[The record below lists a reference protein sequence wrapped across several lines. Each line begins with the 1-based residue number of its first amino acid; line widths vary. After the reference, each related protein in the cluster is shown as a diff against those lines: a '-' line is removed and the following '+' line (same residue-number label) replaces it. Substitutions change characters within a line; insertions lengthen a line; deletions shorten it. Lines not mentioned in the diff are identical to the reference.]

1 MKKIIHILIF
11 GILVLSL
18 TGCGEEKK
26 TVKETKE
33 EKEQL
38 VIWSYYETKAQQDG
52 LNRLVDNF
60 NLYQDKYEL
69 KWEYVPMTDF
79 MKKLTMAYTE
89 EALPDIALID
99 NPNLSVCIQM
109 GMCEEITTF
118 LNELQVDENYYPSTL
133 ETVSYEGKKYGLPAV
148 CNNVALIYNKQMLDE
163 AGITPPETWEELKE
177 AAHLLTKEGQ
187 DGFLLSAIEGEQG
200 AFQLLPWIL
209 STGES
214 RESIG
219 SAGTEK
225 AFEYLNGLME
235 AGYMSKNCVNLSQ
248 TDVARAF
255 INGETAMME
264 NGPWVLSMLNESGI
278 DYGIS
283 KLPIDQKSSVI
294 VGGEDFTVMKGK
306 NLEGAKAFL
315 KYYNQ
320 NLVMAN
326 FCEMTSVLP
335 PKINVPE
342 FQGEN
347 MNIFQEQMKSA
358 VVRSS
363 IPQWMNLSEEL
374 PQAFY
379 KMVSGE
385 RDAASAA
392 ECLKVEKN

>member
-1 MKKIIHILIF
+1 MKKIIHFLIF
-11 GILVLSL
+11 GILILSL
-18 TGCGEEKK
+18 TGCK
-26 TVKETKE
+26 KE
-33 EKEQL
+33 EKEIKEMTEEREPL

-52 LNRLVDNF
+52 LEWLVDNF
-60 NLYQDKYEL
+60 NLYQDTYEL

-109 GMCEEITTF
+109 GMCEEITSF
-118 LNELQVDENYYPSTL
+118 LDELQMEEDYYPSTI
-133 ETVSYEGKKYGLPAV
+133 ETVSYERKKYGLPAV
-148 CNNVALIYNKQMLDE
+148 CNNVALIYNKQMLEE

-177 AAHLLTKEGQ
+177 AARLLTKEKQ

-214 RESIG
+214 KASIEETG
-219 SAGTEK
+219 IER

-235 AGYMSKNCVNLSQ
+235 EGYMSKNCVNLSQ

-264 NGPWVLSMLNESGI
+264 NGPWVLSMLDESKI

-283 KLPIDQKSSVI
+283 KLPIDKKSSVI
-294 VGGEDFTVMKGK
+294 VGGEDFTIMKGK
-306 NLEGAKAFL
+306 NLKGAEQFL
-315 KYYNQ
+315 EYYNQ
-320 NLVMAN
+320 NSVMAK
-326 FCEMTSVLP
+326 FCDMTSVLP
-335 PKINVPE
+335 TKMNVPE
-342 FQGEN
+342 FKGEN
-347 MNIFQEQMKSA
+347 MEIFKEQMKSA

-379 KMVSGE
+379 KMVSKQENAAGA
-385 RDAASAA
+385 AASF
-392 ECLKVEKN
+392 KVDKN

>member
-1 MKKIIHILIF
+1 MKKIIHALIF

-18 TGCGEEKK
+18 TSCGGEKE
-26 TVKETKE
+26 TVKEAKT

-52 LNRLVDNF
+52 LNWLVDNF
-60 NLYQDKYEL
+60 NLYQDTYEL

-109 GMCEEITTF
+109 GMCEELTAF
-118 LNELQVDENYYPSTL
+118 LNDLQVEENYYPSTL

-148 CNNVALIYNKQMLDE
+148 CNNVALIYNKQMLEE
-163 AGITPPETWEELKE
+163 AKITPPETWDELKE
-177 AAHLLTKEGQ
+177 AAYLLTNENHN
-187 DGFLLSAIEGEQG
+187 GFLLSAIEGEQG

-209 STGES
+209 STGEAKD
-214 RESIG
+214 SIG
-219 SAGTEK
+219 ETGTGK
-225 AFEYLNGLME
+225 AFEYLNELME
-235 AGYMSKNCVNLSQ
+235 EGYMSKNCVNLSQ

-255 INGETAMME
+255 INEETAMME
-264 NGPWVLSMLNESGI
+264 NGPWVLSMLDESGI

-306 NLEGAKAFL
+306 NLDGAKEFL
-315 KYYNQ
+315 NYYNQ
-320 NLVMAN
+320 NPIMAK

-335 PKINVPE
+335 TKINVPE
-342 FQGEN
+342 FKGEN
-347 MNIFQEQMKSA
+347 MDIFQEQMQSA

-379 KMVSGE
+379 KMVSKQE
-385 RDAASAA
+385 DAAQAA
-392 ECLKVEKN
+392 ESLKVEKN